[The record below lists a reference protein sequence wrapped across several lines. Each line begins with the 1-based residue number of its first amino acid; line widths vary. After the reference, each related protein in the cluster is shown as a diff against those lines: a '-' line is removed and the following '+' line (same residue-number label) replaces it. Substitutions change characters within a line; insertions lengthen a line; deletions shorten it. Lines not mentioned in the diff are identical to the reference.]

1 VALALD
7 RTALH
12 LCIDMQR
19 LFAEPTPWFL
29 PWMPRILP
37 RVVDIARRHSD
48 RTIFTRFIPVERPDT
63 AVGAWRDYYTQW
75 REVTREFLD
84 PRLLEL
90 MEPLCGFAPPAR
102 VFDKAVYSAFGSGR
116 LRQYLRV
123 RQASTLIVTGG
134 ETDVC
139 VLATVLAAIDLGYR
153 VVLPLDALCS
163 AHDSTH
169 DALVTL
175 YSERFSRQIETTTT
189 EQLLSAWD

>member
-1 VALALD
+1 
-7 RTALH
+7 
-12 LCIDMQR
+12 
-19 LFAEPTPWFL
+19 
-29 PWMPRILP
+29 
-37 RVVDIARRHSD
+37 
-48 RTIFTRFIPVERPDT
+48 
-63 AVGAWRDYYTQW
+63 
-75 REVTREFLD
+75 VTREFLD

-153 VVLPLDALCS
+153 VMLPLDALCS
-163 AHDSTH
+163 ARDSTH

-175 YSERFSRQIETTTT
+175 YSERFSSQIETTTT